1 MKKINTNDVNVV
13 YNEVFRLMT
22 RLCRDHDPLAISGV
36 MLAQALRLYK
46 TSLPIDDFDLLL
58 DEIMATI
65 KNDIKPFDIPTL
77 NCYD

>member
-1 MKKINTNDVNVV
+1 MKKINTSDVNEV
-13 YNEVFRLMT
+13 YNEVFRLMI
-22 RLCRDHDPLAISGV
+22 RLCRDYDPLAVSGV

-65 KNDIKPFDIPTL
+65 KNDIKPFDAPTL
-77 NCYD
+77 N

>member
-1 MKKINTNDVNVV
+1 MKKINTSDVNVV

-22 RLCRDHDPLAISGV
+22 RLCRDHDPLAVSGV

-65 KNDIKPFDIPTL
+65 KNDIKPFDAPTL
-77 NCYD
+77 N

>member
-1 MKKINTNDVNVV
+1 MKKINTSDVNEV

-22 RLCRDHDPLAISGV
+22 RLCRDHDPLVVSGV

-65 KNDIKPFDIPTL
+65 KNDIKPFDSPTL
-77 NCYD
+77 N

>member
-1 MKKINTNDVNVV
+1 MKKINTSDVNAV
-13 YNEVFRLMT
+13 YSEVFRLMT
-22 RLCRDHDPLAISGV
+22 RLCRDHDPLVVSGV

-65 KNDIKPFDIPTL
+65 KEDIKPFDTPTL
-77 NCYD
+77 N

>member
-1 MKKINTNDVNVV
+1 
-13 YNEVFRLMT
+13 MT
-22 RLCRDHDPLAISGV
+22 RLCRDYDSLAVSGV

-65 KNDIKPFDIPTL
+65 KNDIKPFDSPTL
-77 NCYD
+77 N

>member
-1 MKKINTNDVNVV
+1 MKKINTSDVNAV
-13 YNEVFRLMT
+13 YSEVFRLMT
-22 RLCRDHDPLAISGV
+22 RLCRNHDPLAVSGV

-77 NCYD
+77 N

>member
-22 RLCRDHDPLAISGV
+22 RLCRDYDSLAVSGV

-65 KNDIKPFDIPTL
+65 KNDIKPFDSPTL
-77 NCYD
+77 N

>member
-1 MKKINTNDVNVV
+1 MKKINTSDVNVV

-22 RLCRDHDPLAISGV
+22 RLCRDHDPLAVSGV

-65 KNDIKPFDIPTL
+65 KNDIKPFDSPTL
-77 NCYD
+77 N

>member
-1 MKKINTNDVNVV
+1 MKKINTSDVNEV

-22 RLCRDHDPLAISGV
+22 RLCRDYDPLAVSGV
-36 MLAQALRLYK
+36 MLAQALRLYR

-65 KNDIKPFDIPTL
+65 KEDIKPFDTPTL
-77 NCYD
+77 N

>member
-1 MKKINTNDVNVV
+1 MKKINTSNVNEV

-22 RLCRDHDPLAISGV
+22 RLCRDHDPLAVSGV
-36 MLAQALRLYK
+36 MLAQSLRLYK

-65 KNDIKPFDIPTL
+65 KNDIKPFDAPTL
-77 NCYD
+77 N

>member
-1 MKKINTNDVNVV
+1 MKKINTSDVNIV

-65 KNDIKPFDIPTL
+65 KDDIKPFDIPTL
-77 NCYD
+77 N

>member
-1 MKKINTNDVNVV
+1 MKKINTSDVNEV

-22 RLCRDHDPLAISGV
+22 RLCRDHDPLAVSGV

-46 TSLPIDDFDLLL
+46 TTLPIDDFDLLL

-65 KNDIKPFDIPTL
+65 KNDIKPFDSPTL
-77 NCYD
+77 N

>member
-1 MKKINTNDVNVV
+1 MKKINTSDVNVV
-13 YNEVFRLMT
+13 YNKVFRLMT
-22 RLCRDHDPLAISGV
+22 RLCRDHDPLAVSGV

-65 KNDIKPFDIPTL
+65 KNDIKPFDSPTL
-77 NCYD
+77 N

>member
-1 MKKINTNDVNVV
+1 MKKINTSDVNEV

-22 RLCRDHDPLAISGV
+22 RLCRDYDPLAVSGV

-46 TSLPIDDFDLLL
+46 TTLPIDDFDLLL

-65 KNDIKPFDIPTL
+65 KNDIKPFDSPTL
-77 NCYD
+77 N